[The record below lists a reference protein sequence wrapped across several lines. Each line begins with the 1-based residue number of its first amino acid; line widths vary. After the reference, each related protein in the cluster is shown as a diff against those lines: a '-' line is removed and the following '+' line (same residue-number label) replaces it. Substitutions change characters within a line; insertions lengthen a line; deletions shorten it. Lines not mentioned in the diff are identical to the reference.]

1 MRAPEVL
8 WLRWLVTRLSVV
20 LLVLNRGL
28 LEFTDTVLCRHR
40 SYFFLARVLTVLS
53 VRAVT
58 WNAKLVATTERLRKY
73 WEADL

>member
-28 LEFTDTVLCRHR
+28 LEFTDTVLRRHR
-40 SYFFLARVLTVLS
+40 SYFWGRILTVLS